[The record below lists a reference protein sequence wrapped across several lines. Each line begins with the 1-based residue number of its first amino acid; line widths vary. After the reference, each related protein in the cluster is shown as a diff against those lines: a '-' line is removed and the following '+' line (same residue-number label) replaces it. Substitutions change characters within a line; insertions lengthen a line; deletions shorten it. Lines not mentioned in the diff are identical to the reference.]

1 MVFVFIKEDSMSR
14 SIISVITLL
23 VLSLPAFAYDLKGFE
38 ARFGLVKN
46 EEGKVIAIRLKKAV
60 TKFTIK
66 PFIEQIKNDL
76 IAEQN
81 SFVAKSAAEKEQQ
94 IDEML
99 FSMGLNP
106 YDKSAEGEEEAQRI
120 KDSLLN
126 LPNIDVDAAFAE
138 IRNNDFWAEFEAKL
152 KEAMMYIDPSI
163 LTYHEDA
170 RFFYK
175 KNVTYTVVAWALKE
189 AQKRF
194 SSVPLLNIASFVV
207 VRVHDMMMEQR
218 LFHHNML
225 LHYFETVSET
235 ELGLSKEEV
244 DKAVSSIYEY
254 RIEAT
259 NFSESN
265 RAAADWLSYGQN
277 NFYKMVRS
285 GNGRVRDW
293 ADPIFGGRFTSIKK
307 LDYAFAEVMEKDAKK
322 IYHLHVNA
330 HEFSQKPALAY
341 DYSQPNRIKRN
352 RALLNLAGV
361 GLGFL
366 PIPGWIQSNVQS
378 FIKSLYVEQVRME
391 GALVGYF
398 DMNGN
403 QGMMS
408 KIYGQRA
415 NFYIVE

>member
-1 MVFVFIKEDSMSR
+1 MFR
-14 SIISVITLL
+14 YSVLA
-23 VLSLPAFAYDLKGFE
+23 LSLIALSFSALAENLSGFDK
-38 ARFGLVKN
+38 RFGLVKN
-46 EEGKVIAIRLKKAV
+46 EQGQVIAIRLKKAV
-60 TKFTIK
+60 TTFTIR
-66 PFIEQIKNDL
+66 PFIEQIKSEL

-81 SFVAKSAAEKEQQ
+81 SFVAKSAFEKEQQ
-94 IDEML
+94 IDDML
-99 FSMGLNP
+99 YSVGLNP
-106 YDKSAEGEEEAQRI
+106 YEKSEGDDDARRI
-120 KDSLLN
+120 KESLLN
-126 LPNIDVDAAFAE
+126 LPQIDVNAAFAE
-138 IRNNDFWAEFEAKL
+138 LDNGDFWAEFQRRL

-175 KNVTYTVVAWALKE
+175 KNVTYQVVTWALNE

-194 SSVPLLNIASFVV
+194 SNIPVLNIASFVI

-235 ELGLSKEEV
+235 ELGMTKEEV

-254 RIEAT
+254 KIQAT
-259 NFSESN
+259 NLPESN
-265 RAAADWLSYGQN
+265 RAARDWMNYGQN
-277 NFYKMVRS
+277 NFYMMVRQ

-293 ADPIFGGRFTSIKK
+293 ADPIFGGRFTAIKK
-307 LDYAFAEVMEKDAKK
+307 LDYAFAEVSEANVRK

-330 HEFSQKPALAY
+330 HQFSSKPALAY
-341 DYSQPNRIKRN
+341 DYSQPNRVKRT

-366 PIPGWIQSNVQS
+366 PIPEWIKGNVQN

-391 GALVGYF
+391 GALAGYF
-398 DMNGN
+398 EMNSNSDML
-403 QGMMS
+403 S
-408 KIYGQRA
+408 KVYGQRT